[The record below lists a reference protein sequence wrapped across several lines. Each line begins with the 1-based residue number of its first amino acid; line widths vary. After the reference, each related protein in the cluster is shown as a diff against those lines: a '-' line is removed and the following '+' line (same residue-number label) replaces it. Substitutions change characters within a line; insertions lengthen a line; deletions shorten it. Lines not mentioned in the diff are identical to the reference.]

1 MKGKFGLTIAEID
14 SVVTNTAG
22 TYILV
27 NSNNNAVYVGR
38 SDTDLNKR
46 LKEHL
51 PENEKELCIKRSDVT
66 YFYFENANDPQGA
79 YLLECEWYHN
89 YRPTCNIAH
98 PAKISAVWICPI
110 CRL

>member
-1 MKGKFGLTIAEID
+1 MKGKFSLTAAEID
-14 SVVTNTAG
+14 SVVSNATGA
-22 TYILV
+22 YVLV

-38 SDTDLNKR
+38 SDEDLNRK

-66 YFYFENANDPQGA
+66 YFYFENTNDSRGA
-79 YLLECEWYHN
+79 YLFECEWYHN

-98 PAKISAVWICPI
+98 PAKISSVWVCPV